1 MANKF
6 GGHVEN
12 FYVSYSDMVT
22 LLLILFIYLFSV
34 SEIKPIEYQEGA
46 ASMSESITSI
56 SKKDATKL
64 GFSDFL
70 NIEVQK
76 LKKMKSQ
83 IEKTAVKYGLADKVG
98 VEYKN
103 SQLEVNLG
111 EALLFETGR
120 AELKPASKQVLGVIA
135 ASLKQ
140 SDAKIVVEGH
150 TDDVPI
156 RVGAFYPSNWE
167 LSAARAASVVRY
179 FEEQG
184 VDKASCTVIGY
195 GETKPEVPNT
205 DGAARAKNRRIKIL
219 LKPDADKIREQVQAN
234 RKSS

>member
-1 MANKF
+1 MSKKL

-46 ASMSESITSI
+46 ASMSESMTSL
-56 SKKDATKL
+56 SKKDPTKL

-76 LKKMKSQ
+76 LKKMKAQ
-83 IEKTAVKYGLADKVG
+83 IDSLAVKYGLADKVG
-98 VEYKN
+98 VEYEN
-103 SQLEVNLG
+103 SQLEVKLG

-120 AELKPASKQVLGVIA
+120 TELKPESKQVLAVIA

-140 SDAKIVVEGH
+140 SDVKVIVEGH
-150 TDDVPI
+150 TDDIPI
-156 RVGAFYPSNWE
+156 RAGAFYPSNWE
-167 LSAARAASVVRY
+167 LSSARASAVVRY

-184 VDKASCTVIGY
+184 VNRSQFSVIGY
-195 GETKPEVPNT
+195 GETKPEVPNA
-205 DGAARAKNRRIKIL
+205 DAVSRAKNRRIKIL
-219 LKPDADKIREQVQAN
+219 LKPDADKIREQVKGQ
-234 RKSS
+234 KKK